1 MNLSPK
7 PDKLT
12 AAVIDDA
19 PGTVKT
25 LWPFSTHAFIMVF
38 PGSDKTGVP
47 ASEIKDKI
55 LPSFKY
61 FMILLSDF
69 FSLNL

>member
-1 MNLSPK
+1 M
-7 PDKLT
+7 
-12 AAVIDDA
+12 I
-19 PGTVKT
+19 
-25 LWPFSTHAFIMVF
+25 IF

-61 FMILLSDF
+61 CIILIKDF